1 MRQPT
6 TAIFALLMCL
16 CGTQTALAQQLGQFF
31 SALSYH
37 QMEEGPEK
45 TKAVRQLEKNNWFV
59 IDTFINLDQSMV
71 FQKTDLAPFVDDN
84 GLTCFLVADASPR
97 FPGGEGALPQY
108 LRDSLGSILAGPE
121 EGAQNTIYVKFSVET
136 DGSISEVEPGQQ
148 HPDWIRNSLIDRSL
162 AIVRS
167 MPRWSP
173 GQWKGRTVKV
183 KLMISLNLRE

>member
-6 TAIFALLMCL
+6 TAIFALLLCL
-16 CGTQTALAQQLGQFF
+16 CGTQSASAQRSGQFI

-84 GLTCFLVADASPR
+84 GATCFLVTDVSPR
-97 FPGGEGALPQY
+97 FPGGDQGLQKY

-121 EGAQNTIYVKFSVET
+121 EGAQNTIYIKFSVET
-136 DGSISEVEPGQQ
+136 DGSIVEVEPAQQ
-148 HPDWIRNSLIDRSL
+148 HPDWIRNSLIERSIAL
-162 AIVRS
+162 IQS

-183 KLMISLNLRE
+183 KMMISLNLRE